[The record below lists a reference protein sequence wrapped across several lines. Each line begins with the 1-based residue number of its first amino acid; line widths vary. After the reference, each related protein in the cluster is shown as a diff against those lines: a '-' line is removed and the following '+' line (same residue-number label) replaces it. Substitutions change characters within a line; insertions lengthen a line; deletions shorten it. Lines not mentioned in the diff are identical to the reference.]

1 MIGDVSLGE
10 KEMIRIVF
18 KMWVWCERC
27 LSNEQEIYEH
37 GDIFMFLDFPTAQS
51 ALSDDESAC
60 LFSLPTSFHQINVI
74 YLRHRCLPCDDEMR
88 EEEAIVITELFAQS
102 VV

>member
-1 MIGDVSLGE
+1 MIGDVSLGEKAFVE

-27 LSNEQEIYEH
+27 LSNEQKIYEH
-37 GDIFMFLDFPTAQS
+37 GNIFMFLDFPTAQS

-60 LFSLPTSFHQINVI
+60 RFSLPT
-74 YLRHRCLPCDDEMR
+74 
-88 EEEAIVITELFAQS
+88 LFTKLM
-102 VV
+102 